1 MGGRVLILCTGNSC
15 RSQMAEGLW
24 RQLGG
29 KAWEV
34 YSAGSN
40 PAGYVHP
47 RAIEVMREIGLDIS
61 GQESKSLDRFRDEPF
76 DLVITVCDRAR
87 ESCPVFPRRARNAAL
102 AVSRSG
108 PRHGKRGRSAGRLP
122 HGARSDCQDD
132 TRLPGRARSL
142 MLPANKKVSS
152 KSNSGFDRERADRFV
167 IGLHRPVQGRFVCSP
182 SRAWKRF

>member
-61 GQESKSLDRFRDEPF
+61 RQESKSLDRFRDEPF

-87 ESCPVFPRRARNAAL
+87 ESCPVFP
-102 AVSRSG
+102 
-108 PRHGKRGRSAGRLP
+108 
-122 HGARSDCQDD
+122 GARETLHWPFPD
-132 TRLPGRARSL
+132 
-142 MLPANKKVSS
+142 PAHATGSEAEVLAAFRTVRDQIAKTIR
-152 KSNSGFDRERADRFV
+152 DYLAAHEA
-167 IGLHRPVQGRFVCSP
+167 
-182 SRAWKRF
+182 